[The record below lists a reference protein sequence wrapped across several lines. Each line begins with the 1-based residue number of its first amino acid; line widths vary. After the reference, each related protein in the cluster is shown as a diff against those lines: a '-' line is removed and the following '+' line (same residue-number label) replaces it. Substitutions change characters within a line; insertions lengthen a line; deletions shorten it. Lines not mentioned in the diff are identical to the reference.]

1 MTLLEELVNA
11 VNNPS
16 VLAAVLPHP
25 LVSISV
31 LVANRPIEFAELARS
46 QITSWMNLPP
56 QGAETPIT
64 SGPFAIFQF
73 SRHDVDAIALAIG
86 GLALQIWRRLGM
98 SFRTELLN
106 CAKAVLLGGHARP
119 MPFVVLAGVVV
130 SLSSAEDAEEGLS
143 LAETAFLS
151 LWTKSANEPEE
162 AENLA
167 EALRYLAALFGAK
180 DSNMIEWASQTIQS
194 RLDRLI
200 ALFERFLPRF
210 ARSPNAAIRRSRR
223 VSQSDQ
229 AT

>member
-1 MTLLEELVNA
+1 MVKTWRAEEVTLLEELVNA

-130 SLSSAEDAEEGLS
+130 SLSSAEDAE
-143 LAETAFLS
+143 
-151 LWTKSANEPEE
+151 
-162 AENLA
+162 A

-210 ARSPNAAIRRSRR
+210 ARSPNAAIRRGRR